1 MRDRLVAAA
10 MVVVL
15 VAVGFLLGSFWLDW
29 RGAELRAGG
38 DGSVEGPAVSLPE
51 GWEDRIRV
59 EVLNGMG
66 EKGAASRAAERLR
79 DMGFDVVYF
88 GNASSFDHEATRVV
102 LRSDRRHE
110 VRRLADSL
118 GVDSLVDRPDPDLY
132 LDGTVILGKDWERLM
147 AARDTLGPPAP
158 PGFLE
163 RLLGAIGL

>member
-1 MRDRLVAAA
+1 MAAA

-15 VAVGFLLGSFWLDW
+15 VGVGFLLGSFWLDW
-29 RGAELRAGG
+29 RGAELEAGDHG
-38 DGSVEGPAVSLPE
+38 RVEGPAVSLPE

-88 GNASSFDHEATRVV
+88 GNASTFDHETTRVL
-102 LRSDRRHE
+102 LRSDRRNE

-118 GVDSLVDRPDPDLY
+118 GVDSLVDRPNPDLY
-132 LDGTVILGKDWERLM
+132 LDGTVVLGKDWERLM

-158 PGFLE
+158 PGFFE
-163 RLLGAIGL
+163 RLLGAVGF